1 MKTWNDY
8 KEYASA
14 TSPEA
19 KADIEEASALA
30 SFVTQ
35 IIQRRNELGMTQ
47 RELASLS
54 GLPQSSIARIET
66 LRTVPNIETIIKIV
80 RPLGLQLSLLP
91 ISA

>member
-8 KEYASA
+8 KEYASEQN
-14 TSPEA
+14 PEV
-19 KADIEEASALA
+19 KADIEEASQLA
-30 SFVTQ
+30 AFVTM

-54 GLPQSSIARIET
+54 GLPQSSIARMET
-66 LRTVPNIETIIKIV
+66 MKTVPSIDTELKIV
-80 RPLGLQLSLLP
+80 KPLGLQLSLLP

>member
-8 KEYASA
+8 KKHASA

-80 RPLGLQLSLLP
+80 RPLGLQLSLSP
-91 ISA
+91 IRA

>member
-8 KEYASA
+8 KEYASEQ
-14 TSPEA
+14 SPEV
-19 KADIEEASALA
+19 KADIEEASQLA
-30 SFVTQ
+30 TFVTL

-54 GLPQSSIARIET
+54 GLPQSSIARMET
-66 LRTVPNIETIIKIV
+66 MKTVPSIDTVLKIV
-80 RPLGLQLSLLP
+80 KPLGLQLSLLP

>member
-8 KEYASA
+8 KEYAS
-14 TSPEA
+14 TLSSEA
-19 KADIEEASALA
+19 KIDIEEASALA

-35 IIQRRNELGMTQ
+35 IIQRRNELGLTQ
-47 RELASLS
+47 RELAALS

-66 LRTVPNIETIIKIV
+66 MKTIPNIETIIKIV
-80 RPLGLQLSLLP
+80 KPLGLQLSLLP